1 MGCRP
6 LRLERRQELL
16 LQLGLVPGLRPE
28 LQQGQQQRHWHLRV
42 LLHLRQEQL
51 LGLQRVRQVQRQVQ
65 QRLERHLACRLIAA

>member
-16 LQLGLVPGLRPE
+16 LQLALVQGLRPE
-28 LQQGQQQRHWHLRV
+28 LQQGQQQRHWHLRAQ
-42 LLHLRQEQL
+42 LHLRREQR
-51 LGLQRVRQVQRQVQ
+51 LGLLRGRLQERQV